1 MIYDVMDERFKPCT
15 FGDKRLETLY
25 AGCRWAEG
33 PVYFPAGRFLLWSD
47 IPNDR
52 LLRWDETTGTV
63 GVFRCPAGFP
73 NGNTID
79 SHGRLVSA
87 EQGNRRVTRTEHD
100 GSVTVLAERYDDR
113 RLNSPNDVIVRSDGT
128 IFFSDPVYG
137 ILSDY
142 EGNRGSS
149 EIGASNVYRID
160 PASGKVS
167 LAADGFNNPNGLVL
181 TPDEQQLYVSD
192 SGANLIRVFS
202 VGEDGALS
210 DDRLF
215 ASGPEDGGFDNIRLD
230 DAGRLWAAAMAD
242 GVHCYDPDGTL
253 LGRIRVPEVVANIT
267 FGGPRRNRMF
277 LAATTSMYSLLMSV
291 TGAQRHFAPT
301 GAPGLRRSEQIS

>member
-1 MIYDVMDERFKPCT
+1 MLYEVLDERFADCAR
-15 FGDKRLETLY
+15 GDKQLETVY
-25 AGCRWAEG
+25 TGCRWAEG
-33 PVYFPAGRFLLWSD
+33 PVWFPAGRYLLWSD

-52 LLRWDETTGTV
+52 LLRWDEATGTV
-63 GVFRCPAGFP
+63 GVFRSPAGFP

-79 SHGRLVSA
+79 HHGRLVSA

-100 GSVTVLAERYDDR
+100 GSVTVLAERFEGR

-142 EGNRGSS
+142 EGNRGES

-160 PASGKVS
+160 PATGAVS
-167 LAADGFNNPNGLVL
+167 LAADGFDNPNGLVL
-181 TPDEQQLYVSD
+181 TPDESQLFVSD
-192 SGANLIRVFS
+192 SGANLIRAFS
-202 VGEDGALS
+202 VADDGTLA

-215 ASGPEDGGFDNIRLD
+215 ATGPADGGFDNIRLD
-230 DAGRLWAAAMAD
+230 DAGRLWAAASAD

-253 LGRIRVPEVVANIT
+253 LGRILVPEVVGNIT
-267 FGGPRRNRMF
+267 FGGQRRNRMF
-277 LAATTSMYSLLMSV
+277 MAATTSIYSLVMSV
-291 TGAQRHFAPT
+291 TGAPRTFAP
-301 GAPGLRRSEQIS
+301 GSR